1 MQHSALL
8 APEALQPRVR
18 ATDRTLPVERRVP
31 VPARAVQRRVPAG
44 ER

>member
-18 ATDRTLPVERRVP
+18 AVDQTPGVQQP